1 MSQGKD
7 FSASRQGLPFPV
19 FPSPEGGLIL
29 YRLIQQDG
37 CQAIN
42 RPMLRMINHELGQ
55 AVYFRPL
62 CKSWTCPYC
71 APRRAWMWR
80 KRAEYGSG
88 VLVGTGGLDFVTV
101 TSHEKLDAAA
111 SLAVLP
117 HAWNKLNIRIKR
129 AWDSPEYFAVPE
141 QHQDGRWHLHV
152 IVTARLKKKWWKDNA
167 RACGLGYQSDV
178 QEVGDVGGVG
188 NYVTKYLTKTLQNS
202 NLPKGFRRVRLS
214 RGWPS
219 LPSRE
224 FGDWEFKKLGELD
237 AVNDEIA
244 YLRKTGFTVIL
255 ADGSSSW
262 DWVENMADSG
272 ILGD

>member
-7 FSASRQGLPFPV
+7 FSASRQGLPSPV

-29 YRLIQQDG
+29 YRLIVRDG
-37 CQAIN
+37 CQAEN
-42 RPMLRMINHELGQ
+42 RPMLRAVNSTLGQ

-62 CKSWTCPYC
+62 CKSWNCPYC

-80 KRAEYGSG
+80 KRAEYGSD
-88 VLVGTGGLDFVTV
+88 VLTTVGGLDFVTV
-101 TSHEKLDAAA
+101 TSHEKLSAAA

-117 HAWNKLNIRIKR
+117 KAWHKLYFRLRRR
-129 AWDSPEYFAVPE
+129 AETVEYFAVPE
-141 QHQDGRWHLHV
+141 QHKSGRWHLHV

-178 QEVGDVGGVG
+178 QEVADSGGVG

-214 RGWPS
+214 HGWPS
-219 LPSRE
+219 LPGRE
-224 FGDWEFKKLGELD
+224 FGDWEFAKLGELD
-237 AVNDEIA
+237 AVNDEVA
-244 YLRKTGFTVIL
+244 YLQKRGFTVIL

-262 DWVENMADSG
+262 DWLENMADVEW
-272 ILGD
+272 